1 MSGEAVRERSDR
13 RGLQDANPRRTP
25 RTTEA
30 APTVR
35 TLRTAGL
42 FTILTIALF
51 TLFIASAGS
60 GQLHVPPDEVLGSL
74 LHRAGL
80 DIGPMPSHPFGD
92 EALWDVRFPRVAL
105 AVVVGAALATA
116 GALMQGVFG
125 NPLAEP
131 SVVGVSSG
139 AAVAAA
145 TVIVFQ
151 IALFGLWTV
160 PVFAFVGGLFTT
172 LLVYALSRADGRT
185 EVVTLVLTGIAV
197 NAVAGAGIAMLMF
210 VGDTQSREEIV
221 FWQLGSLNGTRWPY
235 VGTAVAFALLG
246 LVGAMV
252 VARRLDLLALGDRA
266 ARHLGVNV
274 ELLRLGSIVLVALL
288 TAAAVSF
295 CGVIGFVGLV
305 VPHLVRMVAGPR
317 HRVLVPASALGGAV
331 LLLAADLVARTAV
344 SGADLP
350 IGMLTAL
357 VGGPFFFWLLRRAR
371 RTAGGWA

>member
-1 MSGEAVRERSDR
+1 M
-13 RGLQDANPRRTP
+13 
-25 RTTEA
+25 TTA
-30 APTVR
+30 
-35 TLRTAGL
+35 RTAVEGRAMRSTESAPQIRGRRAVGL
-42 FTILTIALF
+42 FVGLTVAFLVLF
-51 TLFIASAGS
+51 VVSAGS
-60 GQLHVPPDEVLGSL
+60 GQLHVAPTEVVGSL

-105 AVVVGAALATA
+105 AAVVGAALATA

-145 TVIVFQ
+145 SVIVFQ

-160 PVFAFVGGLFTT
+160 PVFAFVGGLLTT
-172 LLVYALSRADGRT
+172 LLVYVLSRADGRT

-197 NAVAGAGIAMLMF
+197 NAVAGAGIALLMF

-235 VGTAVAFALLG
+235 VGAAVAFASVG
-246 LVGAMV
+246 LIGALS

-274 ELLRLGSIVLVALL
+274 ERLRLGSIVLVALL

>member
-1 MSGEAVRERSDR
+1 MTATPTTAAGR
-13 RGLQDANPRRTP
+13 ANRATNP
-25 RTTEA
+25 A
-30 APTVR
+30 APVRLHRTV
-35 TLRTAGL
+35 GL
-42 FTILTIALF
+42 FTVLTIALA
-51 TLFIASAGS
+51 TLFVVSAGT
-60 GQLHVPPDEVLGSL
+60 GQLHVPPDQVLGSL
-74 LHRAGL
+74 FHRAGL
-80 DIGPMPSHPFGD
+80 DIGPMPNHPFGD

-105 AVVVGAALATA
+105 ALVVGAALATA

-145 TVIVFQ
+145 AVIVFQ
-151 IALFGLWTV
+151 ISLFGLWTV

-172 LLVYALSRADGRT
+172 LLVYVLSRADGRT

-197 NAVAGAGIAMLMF
+197 NAVAGAGIALLMF

-235 VGTAVAFALLG
+235 VGVAVAFALIG

-350 IGMLTAL
+350 IGMLTAI